1 MLEPIREVLSF
12 LFNDVLA
19 PVIGI
24 FIQWQVNFLMYL
36 LRIVFQELL
45 VRAMVL
51 LCRVVFFCEDL
62 NSKCFVDFL
71 LGLLRHRINDLVLTD
86 LLFDLGLSRIDGL
99 LRSLLYLLISLY
111 RIKKFGY
118 IRHSIP
124 PFVRVAKCALHFSRT
139 DPALL
144 SLFYQCAAVFSIK
157 NEEEY
162 TDLNHRLRGI

>member
-1 MLEPIREVLSF
+1 MKGPP
-12 LFNDVLA
+12 D
-19 PVIGI
+19 
-24 FIQWQVNFLMYL
+24 
-36 LRIVFQELL
+36 
-45 VRAMVL
+45 RADCCL

-71 LGLLRHRINDLVLTD
+71 LGLFRHRINDLVLTD

-162 TDLNHRLRGI
+162 TDLKHRLRGI

>member
-1 MLEPIREVLSF
+1 M
-12 LFNDVLA
+12 
-19 PVIGI
+19 
-24 FIQWQVNFLMYL
+24 
-36 LRIVFQELL
+36 VFS
-45 VRAMVL
+45 
-51 LCRVVFFCEDL
+51 CEDL

-99 LRSLLYLLISLY
+99 LRSLL
-111 RIKKFGY
+111 
-118 IRHSIP
+118 
-124 PFVRVAKCALHFSRT
+124 RT

-162 TDLNHRLRGI
+162 TDLKHRLRGI